1 MTSSSSAVPA
11 ADASRP
17 ETSDA
22 PADTPSAGIVLM
34 MAGGTG
40 GHVIPAL
47 SLARALASQGHE
59 IHWLGSPRGI
69 ENRLVPEAG
78 YPLHRVEVAGLR
90 GKGLAGYAAIPF
102 RLTRA
107 VLQARRIIRELKP
120 VLVVGLG
127 GFASG
132 PGGLAARL
140 EGIPLVIHE
149 QNAIAGLTNKVL
161 ARMATRVYAAFPG
174 AFPATISAQVVG
186 NPVRD
191 EIAAVGQT
199 SDTEGA
205 SREQAMRARPL
216 HLLVMGGSLGAQ
228 ALNEQL
234 APALALLPESSR
246 PLVRHQ
252 AGRDKEEATVAA
264 YQAASVTAEVSEF
277 ITDMAEAYAWA
288 DLVVCRS
295 GALTVAELAAA
306 GRPAIFVPFPH
317 AVDDHQTVNAA
328 VMVTAGAARLIP
340 QNTLNAQRLAE
351 TLGELLD
358 PKILTGMAARA
369 RESAELDA
377 VATMLAGCMETR
389 LER

>member
-1 MTSSSSAVPA
+1 MTSSSSTIAPEGAVDSV
-11 ADASRP
+11 DAVSK
-17 ETSDA
+17 
-22 PADTPSAGIVLM
+22 GVVLM

-47 SLARALASQGHE
+47 SLARALAAAGHE

-69 ENRLVPEAG
+69 ENRLVPDAG

-102 RLTRA
+102 RLARA
-107 VLQARRIIRELKP
+107 VLQARRVIRELKP

-140 EGIPLVIHE
+140 EGIPLIIHE

-174 AFPATISAQVVG
+174 AFPPALGAQVVG

-191 EIAAVGQT
+191 EIADVGAAGHT
-199 SDTEGA
+199 TEAAGE
-205 SREQAMRARPL
+205 RGL

-228 ALNEQL
+228 ALNETL
-234 APALALLPESSR
+234 APALALLPEASR
-246 PLVRHQ
+246 PVVRHQ
-252 AGRDKEEATVAA
+252 AGRDKQEATLAA

-277 ITDMAEAYAWA
+277 IGDMAEAYAWA
-288 DLVVCRS
+288 DLVVCRV

-306 GRPAIFVPFPH
+306 GRPAVLVPFPH

-328 VMVTAGAARLIP
+328 VLVKADAARLIP
-340 QNTLNAQRLAE
+340 QNTLTAERLAE
-351 TLGELLD
+351 TLAELLD

-369 RESAELDA
+369 RNSAELDA

>member
-1 MTSSSSAVPA
+1 MTSSS
-11 ADASRP
+11 ASSTP
-17 ETSDA
+17 STVEPGVAETSTVLE
-22 PADTPSAGIVLM
+22 TPVTASAGVVLM

-47 SLARALASQGHE
+47 SLARALENVGHE

-69 ENRLVPEAG
+69 ENRLVPEVG

-90 GKGLAGYAAIPF
+90 DKGLVGYAAIPF

-174 AFPATISAQVVG
+174 AFPPVRGAQVVG

-191 EIAAVGQT
+191 EIADVGAVAR
-199 SDTEGA
+199 DVTEL
-205 SREQAMRARPL
+205 EQRPL
-216 HLLVMGGSLGAQ
+216 RLLVMGGSLGAQ
-228 ALNEQL
+228 ALNQQL
-234 APALALLPESSR
+234 APALALLAESER
-246 PLVRHQ
+246 PVVRHQ
-252 AGRDKEEATVAA
+252 AGRDKRDATVAVYA
-264 YQAASVTAEVSEF
+264 TSKVEAEVSEF

-288 DLVVCRS
+288 DLVVCRA

-317 AVDDHQTVNAA
+317 AVDDHQTINATVLVA
-328 VMVTAGAARLIP
+328 ADAARLMP
-340 QNTLNAQRLAE
+340 QNTLNAQCLSE

-369 RESAELDA
+369 RESADLDA